1 MNKNN
6 PGYGRC
12 ERLSEQQIF
21 GKKTFPEK

>member
-1 MNKNN
+1 MNNL
-6 PGYGRC
+6 GYGRC